1 MDTLSSDKLII
12 SENKVLL
19 AKPPDGYEYK
29 LVPKEK
35 TEQEK
40 LQEQLAQLE
49 DELSKMEEPDD
60 KELIE
65 WGKASHPYYNLYYK
79 IEMLRGLL
87 NENL

>member
-49 DELSKMEEPDD
+49 DELSQMQEPSQE
-60 KELIE
+60 ELIE
-65 WGKASHPYYNLYYK
+65 LGKMNHPYY
-79 IEMLRGLL
+79 GLL
-87 NENL
+87 QRKEYIQTLLNNM

>member
-1 MDTLSSDKLII
+1 MDTLGSDKLII

-49 DELSKMEEPDD
+49 DELSQMQEPSQE
-60 KELIE
+60 ELIE
-65 WGKASHPYYNLYYK
+65 LGKMNHPYY
-79 IEMLRGLL
+79 GLL
-87 NENL
+87 QRKEYIQTLLNNM